1 MSVDSIVDTNTNFY
15 SPTKLVSFINDTYKN
30 NKFVKAVIYFE
41 GEKVFKNKFDKYC
54 CKPLF
59 ITLESNNKKNNV
71 FINYNKIIKLFGDSI
86 IVSFNCKFDSKDK
99 LYVLIIELTMQ
110 TYMDTPYYPCHVL
123 ECVNKHNIK
132 CIRDQFKIEFDD
144 SDIKDDCFV

>member
-1 MSVDSIVDTNTNFY
+1 MSNQDTINNFY
-15 SPTKLVSFINDTYKN
+15 STTKFFNFIKDTYPN
-30 NKFVKAVIYFE
+30 NKFTKAVLYFE
-41 GEKVFKNKFDKYC
+41 GEHVFKNKFDKYC

-59 ITLESNNKKNNV
+59 ITLESSNKKNNV
-71 FINYNKIIKLFGDSI
+71 FINYNKIIKMFGDSI
-86 IVSFNCKFDSKDK
+86 IVSFNGKFESKDN
-99 LYVLIIELTMQ
+99 LYVLVIDFAMQ

-144 SDIKDDCFV
+144 SDIKNDCFV